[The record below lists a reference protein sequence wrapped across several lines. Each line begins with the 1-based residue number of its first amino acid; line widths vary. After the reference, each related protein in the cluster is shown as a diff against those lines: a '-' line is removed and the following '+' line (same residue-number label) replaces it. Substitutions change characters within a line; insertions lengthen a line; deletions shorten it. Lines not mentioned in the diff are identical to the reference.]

1 VLSSLSSLK
10 CPVHTLISQV
20 PRAHSSSKC
29 PVSTLRTHL
38 QCALCTHSQ
47 RALRTN
53 VPCALIHNVPC
64 ALIHN
69 VPCALIHNVPCAPTC
84 PVHHRALRTT
94 VPCAPP
100 CPAHHRALRT
110 NVPCALISVLI
121 AHLLCL
127 THFSLKPNALQD
139 TPSYFPYST
148 LSGPASL
155 AAYFVA
161 KYSLLSAPILIPA
174 RYTRPFQARQ
184 QLYLAPI

>member
-1 VLSSLSSLK
+1 VPCAHSYFPSASRTFIFKVPCKYPAYSSSM
-10 CPVHTLISQV
+10 CPVHSSPTC
-20 PRAHSSSKC
+20 PAHQ
-29 PVSTLRTHL
+29 R
-38 QCALCTHSQ
+38 ALCTHPQ
-47 RALRTN
+47 RALCT
-53 VPCALIHNVPC
+53 
-64 ALIHN
+64 
-69 VPCALIHNVPCAPTC
+69 NVPCAPTCPVHQRALCTNVPCAPPC

-94 VPCAPP
+94 VPCAPA
-100 CPAHHRALRT
+100 CPAHQRALRT

>member
-1 VLSSLSSLK
+1 
-10 CPVHTLISQV
+10 VHTPISQV
-20 PRAHSSSKC
+20 PCAHSSSKC
-29 PVSTLRTHL
+29 PVSALCTHL
-38 QCALCTHSQ
+38 QCALCTHPQRALCTNVPCAPMCPAHQ

-53 VPCALIHNVPC
+53 VPC
-64 ALIHN
+64 
-69 VPCALIHNVPCAPTC
+69 T
-84 PVHHRALRTT
+84 
-94 VPCAPP
+94 
-100 CPAHHRALRT
+100 
-110 NVPCALISVLI
+110 LISLLI

-127 THFSLKPNALQD
+127 THISLKPNALQD